1 MTLELS
7 VELWYVDGAPMVEHG
22 IQALKD
28 ALLGQIHLVDQ
39 QPVAFFDR

>member
-1 MTLELS
+1 MALELS
-7 VELWYVDGAPMVEHG
+7 VELWYVDGASMVEHG

-28 ALLGQIHLVDQ
+28 ALLGQVHLVDQ